1 MAIYEYKCGKCD
13 YVGEYIMKDSDPAP
27 TPCPGCGYDKMARLI
42 SKSNFKLEGSGWYK
56 DGYTSTKKTGKSIE
70 SKL

>member
-13 YVGEYIMKDSDPAP
+13 YVKEYIMKDSDPAP
-27 TPCPGCGYDKMARLI
+27 SPCPECGYDKMIRLI
-42 SKSNFKLEGSGWYK
+42 SKSNFKLEGGGWYK
-56 DGYTSTKKTGKSIE
+56 DGYASTKKTGKSIE